1 MMAERKGIIMNL
13 GKKKLISNRFLLVL
27 IFCSFLLTGGNV
39 TSQTNSS
46 GLGQGYEFTG
56 NGKIAGKVF
65 AEIYEKSRPEF
76 SSIEISEGFRSGI
89 RLNSRVLKRI
99 SAKTTFRFGS
109 LNVSGQQLRKV
120 GQMLEKLVAGEKITN
135 LDELEFYQIK
145 GEDSQGNVHFTGYFT
160 PRLEAREKADEVFR
174 YPIYS
179 LPKGG
184 GKLPSRKAIDQK
196 GALAGKG
203 LELAYTNSLL
213 DNFFLSVQGSGILD
227 FGSGKVRQIGYAGSN
242 RHPYKSLG
250 KMLVSNGSIPA
261 ENISLRAIRRWFEK
275 HPQQLVPMLNKN
287 PSYSF
292 FKWRPQEITGA
303 AGVPL
308 AAMHSVAVDKNCIP
322 YGACLLAE
330 VPVLDDSGKLLE
342 HHWRIL
348 FAHDTGGAIRGPGH
362 LDLFFGQGCE
372 AGDRAGD
379 LHHYGRVWL
388 LLPR

>member
-1 MMAERKGIIMNL
+1 MICEFKMPTGSRLLAVLVCCN
-13 GKKKLISNRFLLVL
+13 FLLWAGL
-27 IFCSFLLTGGNV
+27 ANAK
-39 TSQTNSS
+39 TNSS
-46 GLGQGYEFTG
+46 GLGHGYEFSG
-56 NGKIAGKVF
+56 NGKIAGKEF
-65 AEIYEKSRPEF
+65 AQMYEKSGPKF
-76 SSIEISEGFRSGI
+76 DVISVSENFRSGI
-89 RLNSRVLKRI
+89 RLNSRLLKRI
-99 SAKTTFRFGS
+99 SAKSTFRFGS
-109 LNVSGQQLRKV
+109 LDVSGRQLRKV
-120 GQMLEKLVAGEKITN
+120 GQILEKLAAGDKITN
-135 LDELEFYQIK
+135 LDQLEFYQIK
-145 GEDSQGNVHFTGYFT
+145 GEDSRGNVHFTGYFT
-160 PRLEAREKADEVFR
+160 PRLEAREKADAVFR
-174 YPIYS
+174 YPIYG

-184 GKLPSRKAIDQK
+184 GKLPSREAIDQK

-203 LELAYTNSLL
+203 LELAYTSSLL

-227 FGSGKVRQIGYAGSN
+227 FGNGKVRQIGYAGSN
-242 RHPYKSLG
+242 RQPYKSLG

-261 ENISLRAIRRWFEK
+261 EKISLRAIRRWFAK

-287 PSYSF
+287 PSYTF
-292 FKWRPQEITGA
+292 FTWRPKEITGA

-308 AAMHSVAVDKNCIP
+308 AAMHSVAVDKGCIP

-342 HHWRIL
+342 HKWRIL

-388 LLPR
+388 LLPK